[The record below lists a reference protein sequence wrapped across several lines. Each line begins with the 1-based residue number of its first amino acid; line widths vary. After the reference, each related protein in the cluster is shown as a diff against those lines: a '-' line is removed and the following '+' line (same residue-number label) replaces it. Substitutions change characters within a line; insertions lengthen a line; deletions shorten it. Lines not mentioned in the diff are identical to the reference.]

1 MCQVGVASGNKDK
14 ELEGYSFDSAG
25 ASFELL
31 AHEMLGTLP
40 TYFNVL
46 NYEVK
51 VAWDEANP
59 APRATAKV
67 SLNIDGQ
74 SVTTTGEGNGPV
86 NALDMA
92 IRGDLRRYAP
102 YLADMRLVDFKVRIL
117 NTGTGAVTRVFIES
131 ADGEGQSWRTVG
143 VSENIVAASFQALHD
158 SIVYKLM
165 KEGVSPNPANTD

>member
-1 MCQVGVASGNKDK
+1 
-14 ELEGYSFDSAG
+14 
-25 ASFELL
+25 
-31 AHEMLGTLP
+31 
-40 TYFNVL
+40 
-46 NYEVK
+46 
-51 VAWDEANP
+51 
-59 APRATAKV
+59 
-67 SLNIDGQ
+67 
-74 SVTTTGEGNGPV
+74 
-86 NALDMA
+86 MA